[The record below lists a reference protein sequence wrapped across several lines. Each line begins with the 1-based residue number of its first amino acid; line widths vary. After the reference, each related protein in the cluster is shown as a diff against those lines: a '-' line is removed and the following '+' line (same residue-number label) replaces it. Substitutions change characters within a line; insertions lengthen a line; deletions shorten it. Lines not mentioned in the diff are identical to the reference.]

1 MSATLVIMY
10 VCKQFT
16 TENAELERQITAMKE
31 TQQKFIAEVWFGYLY
46 KTVIMVRRK
55 MQVYLK
61 ILFN

>member
-1 MSATLVIMY
+1 MSATLVIMC

-46 KTVIMVRRK
+46 KTVITVRRK

-61 ILFN
+61 NFF